1 MCVKNSSLV
10 LYVFL
15 GITPQGNNEDIASMN
30 QRYNAKKREQKQL
43 LKINTTAESSK
54 CYRKLED

>member
-1 MCVKNSSLV
+1 MCLKNSSLV

-30 QRYNAKKREQKQL
+30 QRYNAKKRKQKQL
-43 LKINTTAESSK
+43 LKINMTAETLK